1 MSKAKKV
8 HDPVAP
14 RPESIS
20 DVAIDPKGTPTPIVD
35 PDLNRQRRH
44 LTGTFVRLSTDIFVT
59 VPGIAGKVLY
69 GKRGDRVQIM
79 QYDPNVASAYG
90 IRRTAYVAEDGTRV
104 AAENFWRHR
113 VNDDDLICEY
123 SLALTSGFFQGTRA
137 EFNLLVKREKLD
149 ASVLQVPAVVSG
161 NL

>member
-1 MSKAKKV
+1 MAKKE
-8 HDPVAP
+8 HNPIEP

-20 DVAIDPKGTPTPIVD
+20 DVGVALKGNPTLIVD

-44 LTGTFVRLSTDIFVT
+44 LTGTFARLSTDIHVT
-59 VPGIAGKVLY
+59 VPGIVGKVQY
-69 GKRGDRVQIM
+69 GKRGDRIQIM

-90 IRRTAYVAEDGTRV
+90 IRRVAYVGEDGV
-104 AAENFWRHR
+104 PVKGENFWRHR

-123 SLALTSGFFQGTRA
+123 SLALTSGLWVGTR
-137 EFNLLVKREKLD
+137 EDFNNAVKRGTFD
-149 ASVLQVPAVVSG
+149 ASVLIVPPQVSG